1 MSNPMSNSPKANPPN
16 PIEEPLQNRP
26 SKPIIGVMGAGKQ
39 ATPTDVQT
47 AYKLGEEIARAGWI
61 VLSGGRNVG
70 VMDAVSRGAKQAG
83 GLTIGILPN
92 RGAAMSA
99 AIDIPI
105 ITDMGNARNNINV
118 LSSRVVIA
126 CGMGAGTASEIALA
140 LKANKPV
147 ILLTDDTVS
156 QRFFKQLGG
165 EQVVVAETVESAI
178 RAVAQLLNNSQIE
191 TG

>member
-1 MSNPMSNSPKANPPN
+1 MPNPPN
-16 PIEEPLQNRP
+16 PIEESLRNHP
-26 SKPIIGVMGAGKQ
+26 SKPIIGVMGAGEH
-39 ATPTDVQT
+39 ATPTDVQN
-47 AYKLGEEIARAGWI
+47 AYTLGEEIARAGWI

-118 LSSRVVIA
+118 LSSQVVIA

-147 ILLTDDTVS
+147 ILLTDDAVS

-165 EQVVVAETVESAI
+165 EQVVVVETVESAI
-178 RAVAQLLNNSQIE
+178 HAVAQLLKNSHIE